1 MKVILFQRPVKTLL
15 SFAARLGF
23 CLSGSAATRVVEYD
37 FNSMFQPVPQTA
49 KMGGYQFNVQI
60 LLNAKY

>member
-49 KMGGYQFNVQI
+49 KMG
-60 LLNAKY
+60 